1 MQQSCKKNLKRCASG
16 NGTTSSTART
26 VPDVGYKTS
35 FFTVLVKHQSSWPY
49 PTFHTN
55 ESRLVYDID
64 ANQEYEQLT
73 REVCFISVITRHLLV
88 TIEKRSHS
96 TMRI

>member
-1 MQQSCKKNLKRCASG
+1 MA
-16 NGTTSSTART
+16 T
-26 VPDVGYKTS
+26 VPRAALQERYLMLATKQVFLLFWS
-35 FFTVLVKHQSSWPY
+35 NQSSWPY

-64 ANQEYEQLT
+64 ANQDYEQLT